1 MNTLLDGAAGQAENL
16 IKDSD
21 TQSFRV
27 DVVEAS
33 QTIPVLVDFW
43 AEWCEPCKTLTPLLE
58 KVVTAA
64 AGAVKLV
71 KVNVDENQELAAQ
84 LKIQSLPTVMAFK
97 GGKPVDGFAG
107 ALAESEIKNFIAKLG
122 GEPNT
127 PQVADF
133 IAKGNEL
140 LDAGEVEPAI
150 QLFTQIVQGEPDNLD
165 AIGGLARAFIK
176 AGKEEEAKEVMK
188 TITEEN
194 KSHPALAP
202 AFAALELSA
211 GAADSGEI
219 EALRKA
225 LAQKPKN
232 KKAQYDL
239 AEALSGT
246 PDKQEAADILLAL
259 VTQDRAWNDEAAR
272 KLLVKMFEAAG
283 PTDPF
288 TIENRRQL
296 SSILF
301 S

>member
-1 MNTLLDGAAGQAENL
+1 MEAG
-16 IKDSD
+16 
-21 TQSFRV
+21 V
-27 DVVEAS
+27 
-33 QTIPVLVDFW
+33 
-43 AEWCEPCKTLTPLLE
+43 
-58 KVVTAA
+58 
-64 AGAVKLV
+64 
-71 KVNVDENQELAAQ
+71 
-84 LKIQSLPTVMAFK
+84 
-97 GGKPVDGFAG
+97 
-107 ALAESEIKNFIAKLG
+107 
-122 GEPNT
+122 
-127 PQVADF
+127 
-133 IAKGNEL
+133 
-140 LDAGEVEPAI
+140 
-150 QLFTQIVQGEPDNLD
+150 
-165 AIGGLARAFIK
+165 
-176 AGKEEEAKEVMK
+176 
-188 TITEEN
+188 
-194 KSHPALAP
+194 
-202 AFAALELSA
+202 ALELSA

-225 LAQKPKN
+225 LAQKPKD